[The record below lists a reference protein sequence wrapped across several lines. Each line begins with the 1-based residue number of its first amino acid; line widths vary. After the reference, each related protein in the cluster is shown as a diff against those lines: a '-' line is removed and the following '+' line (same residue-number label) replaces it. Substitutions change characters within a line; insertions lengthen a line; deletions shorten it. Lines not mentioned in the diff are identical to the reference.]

1 MTNVPHRGHHYEEG
15 RSHVSIWLLIVIILV
30 VLVVFGGFRFRRR

>member
-1 MTNVPHRGHHYEEG
+1 
-15 RSHVSIWLLIVIILV
+15 VSIWLLIVIILV